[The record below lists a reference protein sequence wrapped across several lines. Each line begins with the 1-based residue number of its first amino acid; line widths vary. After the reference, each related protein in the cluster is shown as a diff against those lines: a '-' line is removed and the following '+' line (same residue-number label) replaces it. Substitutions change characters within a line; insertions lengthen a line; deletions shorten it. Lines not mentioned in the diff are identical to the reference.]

1 MGITRVI
8 SNHVRKVA
16 HLGAYIEVTDRNYKL
31 SIKNKIQKKLP
42 DKEKNLWDQ

>member
-1 MGITRVI
+1 MGITKVI

-31 SIKNKIQKKLP
+31 SIKNKTQKITG
-42 DKEKNLWDQ
+42 